1 MFLRSGQSR
10 PEEYVRQNGRFRSL
24 ATKFSVF
31 TATLVVWLTAVESYF
46 YYTRNRQHLAEHLAV
61 NLLLLAA
68 AVLLARITSRVFV
81 RPLVL
86 LERAMA
92 SVKEG
97 NLEPI
102 QVSASGDEIEGLA
115 TSFNAMIQSLASSRR
130 QVREHQEQLEEK
142 IRERTSELQ
151 LSMNRAEA
159 ASRAKSEFLA
169 NMSHEL
175 RTPLNGILGMIEI
188 ALDSEL
194 TTAQREELETARE
207 CSSTLLALV
216 NDILD
221 FSKMEAGRMTL
232 EKIPFEPRELIG
244 SCSRLLAPKAADR
257 GLQLSCEITP
267 EVPAHLLG
275 DPLRVRQIVVNLL
288 DNAVK
293 YTNEGSVRLRL
304 TSVPALVANRVRL
317 HIDVADTGIG
327 IPADKVKV
335 IFDEF
340 TQADGSITRRYGG
353 TGLGLTIAKKLV
365 QMYNGRIWV
374 ESEVGRGSAFHVE
387 LDVDEIWTP
396 GGLSEPRPADPVA
409 PPDAV
414 PTGTVPA
421 AARGR
426 ILIVEDNIVNQQVV
440 AGLLSK
446 KGYDTTVVNHGGEA
460 LAALEAAS
468 FDLVLMD
475 VQMPVMDGLEATR
488 RIRLDERWRNLPIV
502 GLTAHAM
509 AGDRERCI
517 QAGMSDYLPKPVRG
531 PALIETVKRYIGGV
545 EAPEPGVR

>member
-1 MFLRSGQSR
+1 
-10 PEEYVRQNGRFRSL
+10 VRQNGRFRSL

-46 YYTRNRQHLAEHLAV
+46 YYTWSRQHLAEHLAV
-61 NLLLLAA
+61 NVLLLAA

-97 NLEPI
+97 HLEPI

-130 QVREHQEQLEEK
+130 QVREHQERLEEK

-151 LSMNRAEA
+151 LSIDRAEA
-159 ASRAKSEFLA
+159 ATRAKSEFLA

-194 TTAQREELETARE
+194 TTAQREQLETARE
-207 CSSTLLALV
+207 CSDSLLALI

-221 FSKMEAGRMTL
+221 FSKIEAGRMTL

-244 SCSRLLAPKAADR
+244 NCSKLLAPKAADR
-257 GLQLSCEITP
+257 GLQLSCEIAP

-293 YTNEGSVRLRL
+293 YTNQGSVRLRL
-304 TSVPALVANRVRL
+304 TSAPALVANRVRL
-317 HIDVADTGIG
+317 RLDVADTGIG
-327 IPADKVKV
+327 IPADKLKA

-353 TGLGLTIAKKLV
+353 SGLGLTIARKLV

-387 LDVDEIWTP
+387 FDLDEISGP
-396 GGLSEPRPADPVA
+396 QGLPEPRPADPVA
-409 PPDAV
+409 PPNA
-414 PTGTVPA
+414 VPA
-421 AARGR
+421 AAHGR

-446 KGYDTTVVNHGGEA
+446 KGYSTTVVNHGGEA
-460 LAALEAAS
+460 LEALEAAS
-468 FDLVLMD
+468 YDLVLMD
-475 VQMPVMDGLEATR
+475 VQMPVLDGLEATR

-531 PALIETVKRYIGGV
+531 PALIETVKRYTGGS
-545 EAPEPGVR
+545 

>member
-1 MFLRSGQSR
+1 
-10 PEEYVRQNGRFRSL
+10 
-24 ATKFSVF
+24 
-31 TATLVVWLTAVESYF
+31 
-46 YYTRNRQHLAEHLAV
+46 
-61 NLLLLAA
+61 
-68 AVLLARITSRVFV
+68 
-81 RPLVL
+81 
-86 LERAMA
+86 
-92 SVKEG
+92 
-97 NLEPI
+97 
-102 QVSASGDEIEGLA
+102 
-115 TSFNAMIQSLASSRR
+115 
-130 QVREHQEQLEEK
+130 
-142 IRERTSELQ
+142 
-151 LSMNRAEA
+151 
-159 ASRAKSEFLA
+159 
-169 NMSHEL
+169 MSHEF

-194 TTAQREELETARE
+194 TTAQREELETARD
-207 CSSTLLALV
+207 CSNSLLALI

-221 FSKMEAGRMTL
+221 FSKIEAGRMTL

-244 SCSRLLAPKAADR
+244 NCSKLLAPKAADR
-257 GLQLSCEITP
+257 GLQLSCEIAP
-267 EVPAHLLG
+267 EVPEHLLG
-275 DPLRVRQIVVNLL
+275 DPLRVGQIVVNLL

-293 YTNEGSVRLRL
+293 YTNEGAVRLRL
-304 TSVPALVANRVRL
+304 TSAPALVANRVRL
-317 HIDVADTGIG
+317 RLDVVDTGIG
-327 IPADKVKV
+327 IPADKLKT

-353 TGLGLTIAKKLV
+353 TGLGLTIARKLV
-365 QMYNGRIWV
+365 QMHNGRIWV

-387 LDVDEIWTP
+387 FDLDEISTP

-409 PPDAV
+409 PPNA
-414 PTGTVPA
+414 VPA
-421 AARGR
+421 AAHGR

-446 KGYDTTVVNHGGEA
+446 KGYHTTVVNHGGEA

-475 VQMPVMDGLEATR
+475 VQMPVLDGLEATR

-531 PALIETVKRYIGGV
+531 PALIETVKRYIGGS
-545 EAPEPGVR
+545 

>member
-1 MFLRSGQSR
+1 MTNRVQASDMFLRSR
-10 PEEYVRQNGRFRSL
+10 LICPEEFVRQNGRFRSL

-31 TATLVVWLTAVESYF
+31 TATLVVWLTVVESYF
-46 YYTRNRQHLAEHLAV
+46 HYARNRQYLTEQLAV
-61 NLLLLAA
+61 NVLLLAA
-68 AVLLARITSRVFV
+68 AVLMARITSRIFV

-86 LERAMA
+86 LEKAMA

-102 QVSASGDEIEGLA
+102 RVSASGDEIEGLA
-115 TSFNAMIQSLASSRR
+115 TSFNEMIHSLASSRR

-151 LSMNRAEA
+151 SSMNRAEA
-159 ASRAKSEFLA
+159 ATRAKSEFLA

-194 TTAQREELETARE
+194 TMDQREELETARE
-207 CSSTLLALV
+207 CSNSLLGLV

-221 FSKMEAGRMTL
+221 FSKIEADRMNL
-232 EKIPFEPRELIG
+232 ENVPFEPRELIG

-257 GLQLSCEITP
+257 GLQFSSEITP
-267 EVPAHLLG
+267 EVPVHLLG
-275 DPLRVRQIVVNLL
+275 DPLRLRQIVLNLL

-293 YTNEGSVRLRL
+293 YTSEGSVRLRL
-304 TSVPALVANRVRL
+304 SSVPVRGANRTRL
-317 HIDVADTGIG
+317 SIDVTDTGIG
-327 IPADKVKV
+327 IPADKLTT

-340 TQADGSITRRYGG
+340 TQGDGSITRRYGG
-353 TGLGLTIAKKLV
+353 TGLGLAIAKRLV
-365 QMYNGRIWV
+365 QMCNGRIWV
-374 ESEVGRGSAFHVE
+374 ESELGRGSAFHVE
-387 LDVDEIWTP
+387 IDLDEIGPP
-396 GGLSEPRPADPVA
+396 GRLPEPRPTDPVA
-409 PPDAV
+409 PPDPV
-414 PTGTVPA
+414 PV
-421 AARGR
+421 AARRR
-426 ILIVEDNIVNQQVV
+426 ILIVEDNVVNQQVV

-475 VQMPVMDGLEATR
+475 VQMPVLDGLDATR

-531 PALIETVKRYIGGV
+531 PALIETVKRYIGV
-545 EAPEPGVR
+545 